1 MKKTLLRLKLKLLIT
16 PQSSLS
22 KTLLFMKMTVLLI
35 LLTTLQAVAGD
46 ANAQIVT
53 IQMNQ
58 VFMPTVFKAI
68 EKQSEFRFLYNYD
81 LAALQ
86 KKVNVNLEGKTVPTL
101 LDNILLG
108 TGLIYKLLE
117 NNLIVIIPSENSEFF
132 EDRKITGTIKDAAG
146 KAVSSASVYIKN
158 KSTGTT
164 TNASGQFTI
173 IGEVGQT
180 IVIQAVNYETL
191 EVIISNQKS
200 FDFVLKSSISNLEE
214 VIVVGYG
221 SMKKSDLTG
230 SVARANLEIFQ
241 EQPSISI
248 IQSLQGVIPGVN
260 VGITTLAGQD
270 PSILIRGEKT
280 ISGTSSPLIVLDGII
295 YRGSLVDLNKDDV
308 ESIDVLKD
316 ASSAAIYGS
325 QAANGVIL
333 ITTKKGTSSV
343 KPMIN
348 YSSYYSVGTPTNT
361 NLTFFNKDKYLTKV
375 RDFYWKDAYLAPN
388 YTAINPGWDPNN
400 YFQDAIVKNGY
411 AKGIV
416 TDWAN
421 VLTQSPRIINHNLS
435 ITGKNNNTSYFISTG
450 YSKQEEL
457 VINDNFSKWNVRINL
472 ENKIN
477 DWLAIGAQTFFSSDD
492 YSGRSPNYGLAYL
505 FSPAVAYKT
514 ENGDLIRDMQ
524 SPYTN
529 PLQAKDIDD
538 FDKRIN
544 LFANFNATVDIPFVK
559 GLKYK
564 LNYSH
569 NYRTRRYF
577 MYDSWGNSNTG
588 AAVKDYSTD
597 YDQTIDNIISYDR
610 TYNDIHKVSAT
621 FVYGMETRE
630 NEFTDA
636 SSGEFSSFG
645 LSYNSLEGGS
655 IAKQLTSSDAW
666 KENSL
671 YSMSRLFYG
680 YNNKYLAT
688 LTIRRDGFS
697 GFGTNKKFGVF
708 PTAAVAWV
716 LSQESFIKQINWIS
730 NLKLRT
736 SYGQT
741 GNRTVTRY
749 STLAKV
755 IKTKTYSYG
764 NGASPEE
771 GQYISSLANND
782 LGWETTTGLNFGI
795 DFGFLD
801 NRIRGNLEYYNT
813 KTKDVLYAVGI
824 PILTGFSSSLTN
836 IGQINNHGV
845 EMTISSTNIKRNGF
859 EWNSDFSFSLARD
872 KVITILGIDANGDGK
887 EDDLVS
893 SGIFIGKPLRTNY
906 DYTYSGIYQ
915 IGDKI
920 PSGYYAGSYKIVDL
934 DKDGV
939 ITPKDR
945 SITGYRQPAYSFS
958 INNEFRYK
966 EWSLFVFLN
975 AIQGGKNRYMQ
986 SNSPYQNGAF
996 QAGGANWNIPNQ
1008 WDYWSP
1014 SNPNAEYPAIY
1025 NPAAITPATYRDRS
1039 FVRLQNVSLSY
1050 SFNRKILDK
1059 LKLSNLK
1066 LYVSG
1071 KNLYTWTKWKGWDPE
1086 AGYGLT
1092 VGGTP
1097 ITANYTIGLNL
1108 SF

>member
-1 MKKTLLRLKLKLLIT
+1 MKKNREILFPVGDEMRLRFRKMKL
-16 PQSSLS
+16 
-22 KTLLFMKMTVLLI
+22 TVLLTFLVI
-35 LLTTLQAVAGD
+35 ATFGSGFSQVTLSLHFDKAH
-46 ANAQIVT
+46 
-53 IQMNQ
+53 IQE
-58 VFMPTVFKAI
+58 VLGSI
-68 EKQSEFRFLYNYD
+68 EKKTDYIFMYKDNIIDGSKSISVDFQDAKFEEVLKSICEQCNIDYEVRDRQIILKEKAD
-81 LAALQ
+81 IRISSVLQQPQ
-86 KKVNVNLEGKTVPTL
+86 KKEISGSV
-101 LDNILLG
+101 
-108 TGLIYKLLE
+108 
-117 NNLIVIIPSENSEFF
+117 
-132 EDRKITGTIKDAAG
+132 KDAKG
-146 KAVSSASVYIKN
+146 LPLPGVSVVVK
-158 KSTGTT
+158 GTT
-164 TNASGQFTI
+164 TGTVTDSDGKFTLIVPLDAKI
-173 IGEVGQT
+173 IAFSFVGMKIQEILIFDKNLVNVVMEEEATALDEVVA
-180 IVIQAVNYETL
+180 I
-191 EVIISNQKS
+191 
-200 FDFVLKSSISNLEE
+200 
-214 VIVVGYG
+214 GYG
-221 SMKKSDLTG
+221 TMKKSDLTG

-248 IQSLQGVIPGVN
+248 IKSLQGVIPGVN

-270 PSILIRGEKT
+270 PSILIRGVKT

-295 YRGSLVDLNKDDV
+295 YRGSLVDINKDDV
-308 ESIDVLKD
+308 EAIDVLKD

-333 ITTKKGTSSV
+333 ITTKKGASNV

-361 NLTFFNKDKYLTKV
+361 NLTFLKKDKYLTKV

-400 YFQDAIVKNGY
+400 YFQDAIVKAGY
-411 AKGIV
+411 VNGIV

-421 VLTQSPRIINHNLS
+421 VLTQSSQIKNHNLS
-435 ITGKNNNTSYFISTG
+435 ITGKSLNTSYFISCG
-450 YSKQEEL
+450 FSKQEEL

-477 DWLAIGAQTFFSSDD
+477 DWLAIGVQTFFSSDD
-492 YSGRSPNYGLAYL
+492 YSGSSPNYGFAYL
-505 FSPAVAYKT
+505 FSPAVAYKN

-529 PLQAKDIDD
+529 PLHAKDIDD

-621 FVYGMETRE
+621 LVYGRETRE

-671 YSMSRLFYG
+671 YSMGRLFYG
-680 YNNKYLAT
+680 YNNKYLTT

-716 LSQESFIKQINWIS
+716 LSQENFIKQINWIS

-736 SYGQT
+736 SYGKS

-755 IKTKTYSYG
+755 TKTKTYSYG

-813 KTKDVLYAVGI
+813 KTKDVLYSVGI
-824 PILTGFSSSLTN
+824 PVLTGFSSSLTN
-836 IGQINNHGV
+836 IGQINNHGF
-845 EMTISSTNIKRNGF
+845 EMLISSTNIKRNGF

-872 KVITILGIDANGDGK
+872 KVVTILGIDANGDGK

-893 SGIFIGKPLRTNY
+893 SGIFIGKPLGTNY

-934 DKDGV
+934 DKDGA

-966 EWSLFVFLN
+966 EWSLVVFLN
-975 AIQGGKNRYMQ
+975 SIQGGKNRYMQ
-986 SNSPYQNGAF
+986 SNSPYLNGAF

-1050 SFNRKILDK
+1050 SFNRKILEK